1 MPVPFASSLEQ
12 GYAVNADAVLAAA
25 RETLN

>member
-12 GYAVNADAVLAAA
+12 GYAVSVDAVVAAV
-25 RETLN
+25 RKTLS